1 MMHTVSRH
9 HVAALVIGLLIAGV
23 TTPLSA
29 QPPALPPV
37 KSTLTGVTLPV
48 GARLDKGTFSRAA
61 ARSMMDME
69 SKKLNV
75 TLGGTLEL
83 FRLPPTKDA
92 DFIGPLVTQL
102 REQGFTVSMSPL
114 PATWGVIEKGGKR
127 FMAYFDGRPGDPWLY
142 LGDVTGTTTLAGPSQ
157 PSTPAPGRAPSNAPA
172 APTATAPTA
181 ATPAPTPQAS
191 PTPTAA
197 APRAATDAARAYRFT
212 STTFNDGWVSRDEP
226 NWVRGTRGGVEV
238 LVHFAQY
245 DLRPFM
251 NLDEAT
257 AHVWASLVA
266 PRFRDIANLRVRRS
280 WWADGGPM
288 EGKYF
293 ASADATEQASGK
305 RMHVALFRDG
315 SFGRWIEVRT
325 ADRATFERELTV
337 VYDQDGSNWTALA
350 NLANLN
356 RFAVAAS
363 DLTGVWKGSSG
374 AGVEYVNVFTGASV
388 GMATSSST
396 SEFTFRPD
404 GSYTSV
410 WKGVDG
416 MVGAQR
422 YGGETYN
429 GRFTVSD
436 WELTVTNRFKG
447 ATDVFSIAFEA
458 VQGGRLLHMRRGTIE
473 ELTLVRVR

>member
-1 MMHTVSRH
+1 MMHSASRR
-9 HVAALVIGLLIAGV
+9 HVAAFVLGLLIASGPS
-23 TTPLSA
+23 PLLA
-29 QPPALPPV
+29 QPSAPAPV
-37 KSTLTGVTLPV
+37 KSLLTGVTLPV

-61 ARSMMDME
+61 ARTMMDME

-83 FRLPPTKDA
+83 FRLPSTKDA

-114 PATWGVIEKGGKR
+114 PATWGVIEKDGKR
-127 FMAYFDGRPGDPWLY
+127 FMAYFDGRPSDPWLY
-142 LGDVTGTTTLAGPSQ
+142 LGDVTGPSTLAAQ
-157 PSTPAPGRAPSNAPA
+157 PSRPAPGRAPSSAPA
-172 APTATAPTA
+172 APTA
-181 ATPAPTPQAS
+181 ATPAAPPSTTPQPS
-191 PTPTAA
+191 PAPAA
-197 APRAATDAARAYRFT
+197 NTPRAPNGAASTYRFT
-212 STTFNDGWVSRDEP
+212 STTFNDGWVSREEP

-305 RMHVALFRDG
+305 RVHVALFRDG

-363 DLTGVWKGSSG
+363 DLTGVWKGASG
-374 AGVEYVNVFTGASV
+374 AGVEYVNVYTGASV

-396 SEFTFRPD
+396 SEFTFRAD

>member
-1 MMHTVSRH
+1 MPHNTSRLPIASLA
-9 HVAALVIGLLIAGV
+9 VVLLITGAV
-23 TTPLSA
+23 TSGHA
-29 QPPALPPV
+29 QPAGPPPV
-37 KSTLTGVTLPV
+37 QSALTGLMLPA

-61 ARSMMDME
+61 ARTMMDME
-69 SKKLNV
+69 AKKLNV
-75 TLGGTLEL
+75 TLGSMLEL
-83 FRLPPTKDA
+83 YRLPRMAGP
-92 DFIGPLVTQL
+92 DFIGPLVAQL
-102 REQGFTVSMSPL
+102 GEQGFAVRMSPP
-114 PATWGVIEKGGKR
+114 PATWGVIEKSGKR
-127 FMAYFDGRPGDPWLY
+127 FMAYFEGRPSDPWLY
-142 LGDVTGTTTLAGPSQ
+142 LGDVTGAATVAALDPPSKTAPGRVPSSGPTPSQ
-157 PSTPAPGRAPSNAPA
+157 PPQTSPVSAPATTPASPVAPS
-172 APTATAPTA
+172 
-181 ATPAPTPQAS
+181 
-191 PTPTAA
+191 
-197 APRAATDAARAYRFT
+197 DAGTRYRFT
-212 STTFNDGWVSRDEP
+212 STTFNDGWVGREEP
-226 NWVRGTRGGVEV
+226 NWVRGSRGGVEA

-288 EGKYF
+288 GGKYF

-315 SFGRWIEVRT
+315 SFGRWIEIHT
-325 ADRATFERELTV
+325 ADRVTFERELTV
-337 VYDQDGSNWTALA
+337 VYDQDGTNWTALA

-363 DLTGVWKGSSG
+363 DLTGVWKGASG
-374 AGVEYVNVFTGASV
+374 AGIEYVNAYTGGSL
-388 GMATSSST
+388 GMATSSSS
-396 SEFTFRPD
+396 SEFTFRAD

-422 YGGETYN
+422 YGGATYT

-436 WELTVTNRFKG
+436 WELTATNRFKG
-447 ATDVFSIAFEA
+447 ETEVFSISFEA
-458 VQGGRLLHMRRGTIE
+458 VQGGRVLHMRRGTIG
-473 ELTLVRVR
+473 ELTLARVR

>member
-1 MMHTVSRH
+1 MKHDVSRH
-9 HVAALVIGLLIAGV
+9 CTAALVLGLLIAGA
-23 TTPLSA
+23 TAPLQA
-29 QPPALPPV
+29 QPSAPPPV
-37 KSTLTGVTLPV
+37 KSALTGVTLPV
-48 GARLDKGTFSRAA
+48 GSRLDKGAFSRAA
-61 ARSMMDME
+61 ARAMMDME

-75 TLGGTLEL
+75 TLGGALEL
-83 FRLPPTKDA
+83 FRLPTTKEA

-102 REQGFTVSMSPL
+102 REQGFTVSMSPR
-114 PATWGVIEKGGKR
+114 PATWGVIEKGGTR
-127 FMAYFDGRPGDPWLY
+127 FMAYFDGRPNDPWLY
-142 LGDVTGTTTLAGPSQ
+142 LGDVTGTSTLAGPSQ
-157 PSTPAPGRAPSNAPA
+157 PSMPAAGRAPSNSPA
-172 APTATAPTA
+172 ATTAPTAA
-181 ATPAPTPQAS
+181 ATPAPTPQPS
-191 PTPTAA
+191 PAPTAT
-197 APRAATDAARAYRFT
+197 APRAPNDAASAYRFT
-212 STTFNDGWVSRDEP
+212 STTFTDGWVGREER
-226 NWVRGTRGGVEV
+226 NWVRGSRGGVEV

-257 AHVWASLVA
+257 AHVWTSLVV
-266 PRFRDIANLRVRRS
+266 PRFRDITNVRVRRS
-280 WWADGGPM
+280 WWADGGPT
-288 EGKYF
+288 GGRYF

-305 RMHVALFRDG
+305 RVHVALFRDG
-315 SFGRWIEVRT
+315 SFGRWIEIRT

-337 VYDQDGSNWTALA
+337 VYDQDGTNWTALA

-374 AGVEYVNVFTGASV
+374 AGVEYVNVYTGASL

-396 SEFTFRPD
+396 SEFTFRQD

-416 MVGAQR
+416 VVGAQR
-422 YGGETYN
+422 YGGATYN

-447 ATDVFSIAFEA
+447 ETDVFSIAFEA
-458 VQGGRLLHMRRGTIE
+458 VLGGRLLHMRRGTIE